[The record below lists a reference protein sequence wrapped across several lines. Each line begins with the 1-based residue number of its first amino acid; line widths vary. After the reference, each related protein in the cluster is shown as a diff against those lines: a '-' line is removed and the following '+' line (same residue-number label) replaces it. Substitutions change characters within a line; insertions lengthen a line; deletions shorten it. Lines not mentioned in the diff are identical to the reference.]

1 MNADGGDKRMI
12 VRGKDPVGSPERRR
26 RRRRRRRRSHH
37 PPEGAYDQ
45 SPTWAPDGRAIAFQ
59 RGDFA
64 FGDTHVLDLES
75 GETTQ
80 VTRSRGHQDFDP
92 SWQPLPGD

>member
-1 MNADGGDKRMI
+1 VAKIPSAARSVVDADGGDADALTR
-12 VRGKDPVGSPERRR
+12 
-26 RRRRRRRRSHH
+26 

-45 SPTWAPDGRAIAFQ
+45 SPAWAPDGRAIAFQ

-64 FGDTHVLDLES
+64 FGDIHVLDLES

-80 VTRSRGHQDFDP
+80 VTRSRGH
-92 SWQPLPGD
+92 